1 MTDRESETSLLK
13 PYALKAGQIALTTT
27 RLCAASRDGLSGG
40 STPEAAPDGVAA
52 GPAPAAAG
60 VGLGGAAAALAADG
74 RERHPRPGA
83 GLAGLLHA
91 RLGHVYRCADCR

>member
-60 VGLGGAAAALAADG
+60 VGLGGAAAFCFAFSESARSREPALAW
-74 RERHPRPGA
+74 A
-83 GLAGLLHA
+83 G
-91 RLGHVYRCADCR
+91 